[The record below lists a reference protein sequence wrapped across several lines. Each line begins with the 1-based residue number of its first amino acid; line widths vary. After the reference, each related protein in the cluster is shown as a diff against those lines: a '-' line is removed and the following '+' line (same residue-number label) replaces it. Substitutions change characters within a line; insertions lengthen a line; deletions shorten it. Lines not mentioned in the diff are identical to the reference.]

1 MDPPGEEMESRES
14 GEEMESGEVVEIIGV
29 DKEMDEDLL

>member
-1 MDPPGEEMESRES
+1 MESR
-14 GEEMESGEVVEIIGV
+14 EEMESGEEIESGEVVKIIG